1 MNPDL
6 LAAACT
12 AVSLCGLLVWA
23 ASANPVCPDTPLG
36 ELAQLDDQSIACT
49 HAAIQDLRYTTDGMR
64 LTLSDAN
71 HTLAAQSDRYLD
83 AEIGTTVSIRGTMR
97 TTGDRRY
104 LLIETME
111 PS

>member
-71 HTLAAQSDRYLD
+71 HTLAAQSDRYS
-83 AEIGTTVSIRGTMR
+83 IGSSTYSINYWRKSERFDSFWGYTC
-97 TTGDRRY
+97 
-104 LLIETME
+104 
-111 PS
+111 SC